1 MRNIQGTYIII
12 FASLL
17 NIVVSYNIKS
27 NKWFFFVSE
36 GGGVGRVKK
45 NNEFP
50 GFGIVLKSSCSD

>member
-27 NKWFFFVSE
+27 NKWFFFVFE
-36 GGGVGRVKK
+36 GG
-45 NNEFP
+45 
-50 GFGIVLKSSCSD
+50 